1 MSPPSSTCPQSS
13 PASRLREQLMQV
25 RPAPRTFGR
34 GLPVALGAHV
44 VPVRAAGP
52 RATSSVLYD
61 DDSHT
66 AEHLRTK
73 MRTMLFFVFSYDLC
87 LLSVCFRCVVL

>member
-44 VPVRAAGP
+44 VPVRAAGL

-73 MRTMLFFVFSYDLC
+73 MRTMLLFLFFRTTC
-87 LLSVCFRCVVL
+87 AC